1 MIVYNVTIN
10 VDNDVAEDFIQWM
23 QNTHIPDV
31 MITGQFLSYKMLK
44 LLSEEDNGGT
54 TFAIQYFLDKMDNFD
69 HYQTFH
75 AKRLQGEV
83 KARYD
88 GKYVAFRTVLEVL
101 HQSS

>member
-10 VDNDVAEDFIQWM
+10 IDNEFAGDFIDWM

-31 MITGQFLSYKMLK
+31 IATGQFLSYKILK
-44 LLSEEDNGGT
+44 LISEEDNGGT
-54 TFAIQYFLDKMDNFD
+54 TFAIQYFLDAMDNLE

-75 AKRLQGEV
+75 SKRLQADL
-83 KARYD
+83 KSRYE

-101 HQSS
+101 KES